1 MHVVVLAPLGRVSL
15 AGTAVGELELLL
27 ERLVGCLLDRVPA
40 ERPELKIQ
48 VYKIILQQEKA
59 LTPLNTVIVLHIN

>member
-1 MHVVVLAPLGRVSL
+1 MSISTEYQRPSQGDDDAGDGVHVVVFAPLGRVSL

-40 ERPELKIQ
+40 EFQ
-48 VYKIILQQEKA
+48 V
-59 LTPLNTVIVLHIN
+59 

>member
-1 MHVVVLAPLGRVSL
+1 MKGSPSQSHDDASDGVHVVVLAPLGRVSL

-40 ERPELKIQ
+40 EFQ
-48 VYKIILQQEKA
+48 V
-59 LTPLNTVIVLHIN
+59 